1 MGSLAQ
7 GSNRTFPE
15 LTASIH
21 FDEDGVEQG
30 KREDMCRTGEGGAGR
45 AVQLHSRQQLWEG
58 GGGGGGEGEEGAKTN
73 F

>member
-7 GSNRTFPE
+7 GSDRTFPE

-21 FDEDGVEQG
+21 LDEDGVEQG
-30 KREDMCRTGEGGAGR
+30 KREDVCRTGEGGAGR
-45 AVQLHSRQQLWEG
+45 AVLLHSRQQLWEG
-58 GGGGGGEGEEGAKTN
+58 GGGGGGEGEEGVKTN